1 MATNG
6 GTEEASNTAA
16 EPQRIPMAQRE
27 SNALYQKNRYG
38 KERLVAR
45 VADIEVDETGKEILF
60 GEISQSDDLLLPEE
74 CEYQKWVI
82 VVRKIAS
89 AVALDKT
96 NPQRGRVLKGV
107 TAEIVGRL
115 DQ

>member
-6 GTEEASNTAA
+6 RTEGTSAEEQ
-16 EPQRIPMAQRE
+16 PQRIPLAQRE
-27 SNALYQKNRYG
+27 PNALYQENRYG
-38 KERLVAR
+38 QERVVGR
-45 VADIEVDETGKEILF
+45 VTDVEVDEKGKEILF
-60 GEISQSDDLLLPEE
+60 GQISESDDLLLPDE

-82 VVRKIAS
+82 LVHKIAS
-89 AVALDKT
+89 AVSIDKA

>member
-6 GTEEASNTAA
+6 RTEGTSAEEQR
-16 EPQRIPMAQRE
+16 QRIPLAQRE
-27 SNALYQKNRYG
+27 SNAIYQKNRYG

-60 GEISQSDDLLLPEE
+60 GEISESDDLLLPEE
-74 CEYQKWVI
+74 CEYQKWV
-82 VVRKIAS
+82 VLVRKIAS
-89 AVALDKT
+89 AVAQDKA

>member
-6 GTEEASNTAA
+6 GTEKTETA
-16 EPQRIPMAQRE
+16 ETQRIPLAERE
-27 SNALYQKNRYG
+27 SNAIYQKSRYG
-38 KERLVAR
+38 KERAVAR
-45 VADIEVDETGKEILF
+45 VSDVEVDETGKEILF
-60 GEISQSDDLLLPEE
+60 GEIYESDDLLLPDE

-82 VVRKIAS
+82 LVRKIAS
-89 AVALDKT
+89 AVAQDKA

-107 TAEIVGRL
+107 TAEILGRL

>member
-6 GTEEASNTAA
+6 GTEKTGAA
-16 EPQRIPMAQRE
+16 EAQRIPLAERDA
-27 SNALYQKNRYG
+27 NAIYQKNRYG
-38 KERLVAR
+38 KERAVGR
-45 VADIEVDETGKEILF
+45 VADVEVDEKGKEILF
-60 GEISQSDDLLLPEE
+60 GEISESDDLLLPDE

-82 VVRKIAS
+82 LVRKIAS
-89 AVALDKT
+89 AVAQDKA

-107 TAEIVGRL
+107 TAEIRGRL

>member
-6 GTEEASNTAA
+6 RTEGTSAEEQ
-16 EPQRIPMAQRE
+16 PQRIPLAQRE
-27 SNALYQKNRYG
+27 PNAIYQKNPYG
-38 KERLVAR
+38 RERMVAR
-45 VADIEVDETGKEILF
+45 VTDVEVDEKGKEILF
-60 GEISQSDDLLLPEE
+60 GEISESDDLLLPDE
-74 CEYQKWVI
+74 CEYQKWTVL
-82 VVRKIAS
+82 VRKIAS
-89 AVALDKT
+89 AVAQDKA

>member
-6 GTEEASNTAA
+6 RTEETSPA
-16 EPQRIPMAQRE
+16 EQAQQVPLAQRE
-27 SNALYQKNRYG
+27 PNAIYQKNRSG
-38 KERLVAR
+38 KERAAGWVTD
-45 VADIEVDETGKEILF
+45 VEVDEKGKEILF
-60 GEISQSDDLLLPEE
+60 GEISESDDLLLPEE

-82 VVRKIAS
+82 LVRKIAS
-89 AVALDKT
+89 AVAQDKA